1 MKALL
6 KERDRQINEMYGLSM
21 DITKRIRELEEKNLQ
36 IEGLEQ
42 QFSEEREKG
51 QKSVAY
57 ESQISQLKGDVKEY
71 MEMLTKVMRH
81 FKTLLKYLNDQVYT
95 TKDPTVIEH
104 TSR

>member
-6 KERDRQINEMYGLSM
+6 KERDRQINEMYGLRM

-57 ESQISQLKGDVKEY
+57 E
-71 MEMLTKVMRH
+71 
-81 FKTLLKYLNDQVYT
+81 
-95 TKDPTVIEH
+95 
-104 TSR
+104 

>member
-6 KERDRQINEMYGLSM
+6 KERDRQINEMYGLRM

-51 QKSVAY
+51 QKSIAY
-57 ESQISQLKGDVKEY
+57 ES
-71 MEMLTKVMRH
+71 
-81 FKTLLKYLNDQVYT
+81 
-95 TKDPTVIEH
+95 
-104 TSR
+104 